1 MAALSAPDRPFG
13 RRPHVVQLVATLREG
28 GAEALIRSLVPRLL
42 IHGVDVTVVSVY
54 PSRCDAHDREALGAP
69 VIEIGRAGRRDVR
82 FFPRLV
88 ATLRDLQP
96 DIVHTHLHTGKFAGR
111 AAAIMAGIPSIVFTE
126 HGDEAGGLGRQAI
139 NAVLHPRTQR
149 FVVFTNAQRTDFART
164 EHVPAERITVIPNGI
179 APAPTHGDRE
189 ALRAHLAL
197 GPDAFAIFIPARLAH
212 QKNQS
217 LALRALATPGADP
230 HWTLVLAGD
239 GPDRDALMREAQALG
254 IGSRVRFLGYRSDV
268 RMLNAAMDA
277 FAMPS
282 RWERMPLALGEAMID
297 GLAVVSAPWVGV
309 HEFIDDGISGFIAAD
324 ESAQAFAEALHRC
337 TDDTLGRNRAL
348 VAARTFAG
356 KRFDLDTSA
365 RAHVALYTSLLHE
378 S

>member
-1 MAALSAPDRPFG
+1 MG
-13 RRPHVVQLVATLREG
+13 RRIHVVQLVATLREG
-28 GAEALIRSLVPRLL
+28 GAEALIRALVPRLL
-42 IHGVDVTVVSVY
+42 VHGVDVTVVSVY
-54 PSRCDAHDREALGAP
+54 PSRCDAHDREALGVP

-88 ATLRDLQP
+88 ATLRELKP

-111 AAAIMAGIPSIVFTE
+111 VAALAAGVPSIVFTE

-139 NAVLHPRTQR
+139 NAVLHPRTRR
-149 FVVFTNAQRTDFART
+149 FVVFTNAQRADFART
-164 EHVPAERITVIPNGI
+164 ERVPAERIAVIPNGI
-179 APAPTHGDRE
+179 APVLVHGERS

-197 GPDAFAIFIPARLAH
+197 DEHAFAIFIPARLAH

-217 LALRALATPGADP
+217 LALRALAKPGADP
-230 HWTLVLAGD
+230 RWTLVLAGD
-239 GPDRDALMREAQALG
+239 GHDREALVREAHELG
-254 IGSRVRFLGYRSDV
+254 VGSRVRFLGYRSDV

-297 GLAVVSAPWVGV
+297 GLAVVSAPWAGV

-324 ESAQAFAEALHRC
+324 FTASAFADALHRC
-337 TDDTLGRNRAL
+337 TGDTLGRAR
-348 VAARTFAG
+348 VISAAHAFASQ
-356 KRFDLDTSA
+356 RFDLDASA
-365 RAHVALYTSLLHE
+365 RAHVALYASLVRRP
-378 S
+378 